1 MHEEPTMKER
11 VRISELINLN
21 AYWLGLS
28 FMWNSLHVLVL
39 PAVLLSFVSDAR
51 KNTALGLLTFVGLI
65 VAMIV
70 QPISGGLSDRWSTRM
85 GRRRPWIGL
94 GTGLDLIFLA
104 LLAMSRNLPLLAIAY
119 IGLQLTS
126 NLAHGPAQGLMHD
139 RVPVSQM
146 GVASGV
152 KNVFDMAGLVISS
165 LLIGRILDPEHIGT
179 SMGVIAAFLILGAVF
194 TLFGV
199 RESTETVTPAP
210 HAEQL
215 PALRE
220 LGFQTYPAFW
230 RLIIVR
236 LLFLSGVYGVQTF
249 AQYYI
254 RDTLRVADPV
264 KLTGDL
270 LATIVLTLIGFSV
283 LAGYLS
289 DRYGRKPMHT
299 IATALVVVGSLLMT
313 IADSASSIL
322 IYGSIIGAGI
332 GLFISA
338 NWALANDLAPQGQ
351 AGKFLGLTNLATAG
365 AGALSR
371 LAGPGIDLV
380 NGLRPGAYYGYT
392 ALFATTALMA
402 LASLVLL
409 TRVPEVRRRAEPAE
423 HPAGLTPGL

>member
-1 MHEEPTMKER
+1 MKAR
-11 VRISELINLN
+11 VRIGELINLN

-70 QPISGGLSDRWSTRM
+70 QPLSGGLSDRWTTRI
-85 GRRRPWIGL
+85 GRRRPWIAIGS
-94 GTGLDLIFLA
+94 GLDLIFLA
-104 LLAMSRNLPLLAIAY
+104 LLAASTNLVLLAVAY

-139 RVPVSQM
+139 RVPTSQM
-146 GVASGV
+146 GMASGV

-165 LLIGRILDPEHIGT
+165 LLIGRVLDPQHIG
-179 SMGVIAAFLILGAVF
+179 SAMAIIAGFLLLGAAF

-199 RESTETVTPAP
+199 REQRDPIQHESEM
-210 HAEQL
+210 EGL
-215 PALRE
+215 PPLRE
-220 LGFQTYPAFW
+220 LGIRTHPAFW
-230 RLIIVR
+230 RLIVVR

-254 RDTLRVADPV
+254 RDTLNVADPV

-270 LATIVLTLIGFSV
+270 LATIVLTLIGFSI

-289 DRYGRKPMHT
+289 DRFGRKPMHLVAT
-299 IATALVVVGSLLMT
+299 IFVVVGSLLMT
-313 IADSASSIL
+313 IADSSSSIL
-322 IYGSIIGAGI
+322 IYGSVIGAGI

-338 NWALANDLAPQGQ
+338 NWALANDLAPVGQ

-371 LAGPGIDLV
+371 LAGPGIDWINALQ
-380 NGLRPGAYYGYT
+380 PGAFLGYT
-392 ALFATTALMA
+392 ALFIATAVMA
-402 LASLVLL
+402 LASLGILVG
-409 TRVPEVRRRAEPAE
+409 VPESHGRSSTQASPDSLPPES
-423 HPAGLTPGL
+423 